1 MVRETGFVVVELV
14 ELGMLLVLVVWVAQL
29 RARGRRMA
37 REVNDLSRTVTTV
50 EAWAVRE
57 IRALRDAQRV
67 DASALVVLEQI
78 QQARAASPA
87 LALKPDDEPD
97 ERRELVAPSERAALE
112 LPALELELKDED
124 DDDDA
129 QTEVWT
135 GPPAALVEAAVH
147 GVQATPHASRAP
159 GRTGTTLLG
168 FPVPLL
174 QAQAGAP
181 PEPDDEEEK
190 RDTVA
195 TPAPE
200 AAPYTPKPSDEDGD
214 ATTFFDPDQ
223 VPATRRV
230 PLMRPPAP
238 SAPPDR
244 RGSEDPPEEAADSG
258 LGPDD
263 PTPLG
268 YERAALVLPGFQGP
282 TEESA

>member
-14 ELGMLLVLVVWVAQL
+14 ELGMLLVLVVWVARL

-50 EAWAVRE
+50 EAWAVQE

-67 DASALVVLEQI
+67 DASAVAILEQI

-87 LALKPDDEPD
+87 RAPKPDDEPNA
-97 ERRELVAPSERAALE
+97 RRELGASSERAALE
-112 LPALELELKDED
+112 LPALEPELKEED
-124 DDDDA
+124 DDA
-129 QTEVWT
+129 K
-135 GPPAALVEAAVH
+135 
-147 GVQATPHASRAP
+147 ATPHASRAP

-168 FPVPLL
+168 FPVPLVL
-174 QAQAGAP
+174 AQDGAL

-200 AAPYTPKPSDEDGD
+200 AALYAPKPSDEDGD

-230 PLMRPPAP
+230 PILRPP
-238 SAPPDR
+238 
-244 RGSEDPPEEAADSG
+244 G
-258 LGPDD
+258 
-263 PTPLG
+263 
-268 YERAALVLPGFQGP
+268 RA
-282 TEESA
+282 